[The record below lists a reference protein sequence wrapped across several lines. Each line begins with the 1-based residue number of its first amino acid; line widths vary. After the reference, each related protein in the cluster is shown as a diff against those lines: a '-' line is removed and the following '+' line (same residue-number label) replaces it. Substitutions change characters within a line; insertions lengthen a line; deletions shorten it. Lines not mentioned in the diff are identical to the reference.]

1 MVCQDSWW
9 NFSMSSLVIL
19 AASVFEDM
27 WKNRQTDRQTN
38 AGENPTRVTAI
49 GISNYQ
55 QMFSVGDQ

>member
-1 MVCQDSWW
+1 
-9 NFSMSSLVIL
+9 MSSLVIL